1 MTALHTMGVAAV
13 ADLVRRREISPVEV
27 VEACLARLETLEPKL
42 QAWVTVDRHG
52 ALAAAKQ
59 CEQAVQRGDMVGRL
73 AGVPV
78 GLKDI
83 IYTAG
88 LRTAAGSRVY
98 ANFVPTY
105 DATVT
110 VRLQQAGAVILGKT
124 VTTEFATADPSPTR
138 NPWNTEQTPG
148 GSSRGSAAPGACPI
162 IPAALRPRTGRP
174 NI

>member
-13 ADLVRRREISPVEV
+13 AELVRRREISPVEV
-27 VEACLARLETLEPKL
+27 VEACLARLETLELQL

-59 CEQAVQRGDMVGRL
+59 CEQAVQRGDRVGQL

-88 LRTAAGSRVY
+88 LRTAAGSRVRSEERR
-98 ANFVPTY
+98 V
-105 DATVT
+105 
-110 VRLQQAGAVILGKT
+110 GK
-124 VTTEFATADPSPTR
+124 E
-138 NPWNTEQTPG
+138 
-148 GSSRGSAAPGACPI
+148 
-162 IPAALRPRTGRP
+162 GRS
-174 NI
+174 